1 MRTVQEPEKPSIS
14 SLISGILQDVSTLI
28 NKEFVAARLEVAEE
42 LQKAKSAA
50 LLIGLAAGALTI
62 GTILLCFM
70 LVHLL
75 NTLTRLDLWICYA
88 IVGGTLAIIGV
99 IVLFAA
105 KRRASQTRIVPART
119 VENTKEDARWITS
132 RVKFDAK

>member
-1 MRTVQEPEKPSIS
+1 
-14 SLISGILQDVSTLI
+14 LI
-28 NKEFVAARLEVAEE
+28 NKEFVAARLEVTEE

-50 LLIGLAAGALTI
+50 LLIGLAAGALMI
-62 GTILLCFM
+62 GTILLCLM
-70 LVHLL
+70 LVYLL
-75 NTLTRLDLWICYA
+75 NSLARFDLWICYG
-88 IVGGTLAIIGV
+88 IVGGTLAIIGA

-105 KRRASQTRIVPART
+105 KRRASQTRLVPART